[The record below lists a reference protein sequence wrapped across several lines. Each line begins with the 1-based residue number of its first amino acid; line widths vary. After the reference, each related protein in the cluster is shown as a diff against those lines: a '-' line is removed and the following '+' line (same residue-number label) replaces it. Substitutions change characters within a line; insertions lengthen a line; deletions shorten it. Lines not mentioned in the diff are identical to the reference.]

1 MKKTLAFALLLA
13 AIPAA
18 KASLTTVALS
28 SFPGNT
34 AGYASTPGD
43 SLYQPLTGVTID
55 NRQGTEDSY
64 INFTWAVNA
73 DRFDVGY
80 TGFALKIAGSYIAPE
95 SYDDDGFA
103 NTVIQIGGSVKSFD
117 DQGPFTPLASSTIPY
132 RELPFA
138 ATQTPFD
145 VTINWSNPY
154 AVKDGRVEVEG
165 YFYVPKG
172 TLLTLD
178 DLEITAEPVP
188 EPASMIALGL
198 GGLALLRRR
207 RSSSKA

>member
-1 MKKTLAFALLLA
+1 MKKTLAFALVVA
-13 AIPAA
+13 AVPAA
-18 KASLTTVALS
+18 QASLTTVALS

-34 AGYASTPGD
+34 APYASTPGD
-43 SLYQPLTGVTID
+43 SLTQPLAGVTID
-55 NRQGTEDSY
+55 NRTSGEEDI

-73 DRFDVGY
+73 DRFDIGY
-80 TGFALKIAGSYIAPE
+80 TDFALRIRGSYIAPE
-95 SYDDDGFA
+95 LYDEFGDPS
-103 NTVIQIGGSVKSFD
+103 TVIQIGGSVKSFD
-117 DQGPFTPLASSTIPY
+117 DQGPFTPIASKTIPY

-165 YFYVPKG
+165 YFFVPKG
-172 TLLTLD
+172 ALLTLEEL
-178 DLEITAEPVP
+178 DLTSPVP

-207 RSSSKA
+207 RKA